1 MSIGIAV
8 LRHAVSDVPCSMGT
22 FWILVC
28 HSSGYEWNN
37 PIRICIMRL
46 SPR

>member
-1 MSIGIAV
+1 MSFGIAV

-22 FWILVC
+22 FRILGC
-28 HSSGYEWNN
+28 HPSGYEWND

-46 SPR
+46 SAR